1 MRRTAWSVPLTATA
15 TDVYLA
21 ALTAFVDH
29 DALVD
34 EMVGGLSPDLA
45 ERISD
50 WCGAQ
55 VIDLHRTGGFSPETT
70 ERVIDPHSWPMGRES
85 AAMIEATLA
94 AWHPCCA
101 RWTRPGTGMWESS
114 PQGSANS

>member
-1 MRRTAWSVPLTATA
+1 MPAIPA
-15 TDVYLA
+15 YLA

-34 EMVGGLSPDLA
+34 EMLGGLDPDLA

-50 WCGAQ
+50 WRSAK
-55 VIDLHRTGGFSPETT
+55 VIDPHRTGGFSLGTT
-70 ERVIDPHSWPMGRES
+70 DRVIDPQSWPPGQES

-94 AWHPCCA
+94 AWHRLLCA
-101 RWTRPGTGMWESS
+101 MEVAWGGLPECDRDRVTP
-114 PQGSANS
+114 PPD

>member
-1 MRRTAWSVPLTATA
+1 MPAIPA
-15 TDVYLA
+15 YLA

-50 WCGAQ
+50 WRSAK
-55 VIDLHRTGGFSPETT
+55 VLDLHRTRGFSPRTT
-70 ERVIDPHSWPMGRES
+70 DRAIDPHSWPLGQES

-94 AWHPCCA
+94 AWHRLLCA
-101 RWTRPGTGMWESS
+101 MDVAWDGLPECDRDRVTP
-114 PQGSANS
+114 PPD